1 MKSGIALAVVM
12 VLTATVVAH
21 AETEEG
27 RQACINDA
35 FQFCQDVFPDH
46 ERVFRCLE
54 ARKASLSPACRAQM
68 TPAAPAVPPATT
80 KQALPPRGTPHRA
93 PAGKRT
99 LSHSEHPVAEKHAP
113 RAKAGSGKT
122 TGRTLSTKPGA
133 KHPAPQGP
141 KPLNI
146 APR

>member
-1 MKSGIALAVVM
+1 MKSGIGLAVVM
-12 VLTATVVAH
+12 VLTATVVAR

-68 TPAAPAVPPATT
+68 TPATPAVQPATPR
-80 KQALPPRGTPHRA
+80 QAPPPRSAADQSRFRQDRGADTLHQAGRQAPNSAGSKAAQHRA
-93 PAGKRT
+93 AINLPAAIQKTFAAPGINR
-99 LSHSEHPVAEKHAP
+99 HHA
-113 RAKAGSGKT
+113 
-122 TGRTLSTKPGA
+122 
-133 KHPAPQGP
+133 
-141 KPLNI
+141 
-146 APR
+146 